1 MTEVSRDDVAHLA
14 TLSSLQLSE
23 VELAS
28 LQADISNILNH
39 VDLLGELDVTGV
51 EPTYQV
57 TDLGNVWRD
66 DVVSKQQISR
76 ETLLSLAPQTH
87 EHQVKVPKVL

>member
-1 MTEVSRDDVAHLA
+1 MTEVSREDVAHLA

-23 VELAS
+23 DELSS

-39 VDLLGELDVTGV
+39 VDQLGELDVTGV

-57 TDLGNVWRD
+57 TELGNVWRD
-66 DVVSKQQISR
+66 DEVAEQTVSR
-76 ETLLSLAPQTH
+76 ETLLSLAPEAH